1 MDKTFFPITGIEGL
15 YIAEDVQDSAD
26 TYTAGTPEE
35 FAPAESGEWGEEQ
48 GSKELYYNNV
58 LQDIYYGI
66 KKSTITVK
74 ISGIPA
80 KKDASIRGVYYDE
93 ASGRAIS
100 TGNEEPPYCALGMKI
115 NKGKGDYIYIWFPK
129 GKFSGGKVTAETKTG
144 DVSVQTLEYTFT
156 ALATEKQFMIN
167 GNNAGITWIKGDTT
181 DETFDAKDWFSE
193 VQVPADTQP
202 AG

>member
-1 MDKTFFPITGIEGL
+1 MDKTFYPITGIEAVF
-15 YIAEDVQDSAD
+15 IAESVQDSAEE
-26 TYTAGTPEE
+26 YTAGIPAE

-48 GSKELYYNNV
+48 GSKELYYNNA
-58 LQDIYYGI
+58 LQDIFYGV

-74 ISGIPA
+74 ISGISA
-80 KKDASIRGVYYDE
+80 KKDASIRGVYYDPVT
-93 ASGRAIS
+93 ARAIS

-115 NKGKGDYIYIWFPK
+115 NKGRGDYIYIWFPK

-156 ALATEKQFMIN
+156 ALATEKKFN
-167 GNNAGITWIKGDTT
+167 VNSKTEGITWIKGDTT
-181 DETFDAKDWFSE
+181 DVAFDAATWFSQ
-193 VQVPADTQP
+193 VQVPADLP